1 MSVLTL
7 TTENFEEEVIKSD
20 KPVLID
26 FYADWCGPCKM
37 QSPIIDA
44 LAEEY
49 GEKIKVGKVN
59 IDENMAL
66 AERYQV
72 MSIPTLLIIK
82 NGNIAKQFVGLTDKN
97 LIVENLEG

>member
-7 TTENFEEEVIKSD
+7 TTENFEEEVMKSD

-37 QSPIIDA
+37 QSPIIDE

-49 GEKIKVGKVN
+49 GDKIKVGKVN

-82 NGNIAKQFVGLTDKN
+82 DGNIAKQFIGLTDKN
-97 LIVENLEG
+97 LIVESIEE

>member
-49 GEKIKVGKVN
+49 GDKIKVGKVN

>member
-7 TTENFEEEVIKSD
+7 TTENFEEEVMKSD

-26 FYADWCGPCKM
+26 LYADWCGPCKM
-37 QSPIIDA
+37 QSPIIDE

-49 GEKIKVGKVN
+49 GDKIKVGKVN

-82 NGNIAKQFVGLTDKN
+82 DGNIAKQFIGLTDKN
-97 LIVENLEG
+97 LIVESIEE